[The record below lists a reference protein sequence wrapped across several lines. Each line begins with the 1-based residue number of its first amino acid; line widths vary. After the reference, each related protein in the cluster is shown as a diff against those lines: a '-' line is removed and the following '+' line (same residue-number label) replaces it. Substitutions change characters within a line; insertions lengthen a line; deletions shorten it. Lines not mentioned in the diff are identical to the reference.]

1 MKKIFIAGHNG
12 LVGSAIRRFLNKK
25 SNLEIFTANRE
36 ELDLTSQEQVNNF
49 FKLNK
54 FDEVYLAAAKVGG
67 IYANSHYPTEFIY
80 QNLAIQNNV
89 LHACHVNNIKKLL
102 FLGSSC
108 IYPKFASQPIKE
120 EELLN
125 GVLEETNEYYAVAKI
140 SGILQCKAYNVEFDR
155 DYRCVMPTNLY
166 GQNDN
171 FHPINSHVIP
181 GLIRRF
187 HEAKLNKLGTVE
199 IWGTGSPRRDF
210 LHVDDMAK
218 ACIHVMESSKE
229 EYRSVL
235 DSKVSHLNVG
245 SGTDFKISEI
255 AKIIKDVVNFEGS
268 IEYDLSKPDGTPRKL
283 LDNTRLNSLG
293 WKPEYDLK
301 AGITKTYEWAL
312 NSDIFL

>member
-1 MKKIFIAGHNG
+1 M
-12 LVGSAIRRFLNKK
+12 
-25 SNLEIFTANRE
+25 
-36 ELDLTSQEQVNNF
+36 
-49 FKLNK
+49 
-54 FDEVYLAAAKVGG
+54 
-67 IYANSHYPTEFIY
+67 
-80 QNLAIQNNV
+80 
-89 LHACHVNNIKKLL
+89 
-102 FLGSSC
+102 
-108 IYPKFASQPIKE
+108 
-120 EELLN
+120 
-125 GVLEETNEYYAVAKI
+125 LEETNEYYAVAKI
-140 SGILQCKAYNVEFDR
+140 SGILQCKAYNVEFDQ

>member
-89 LHACHVNNIKKLL
+89 LHACHVNDIKKLL

-235 DSKVSHLNVG
+235 DNKVSHLNVG
-245 SGTDFKISEI
+245 SGADFKISEI

>member
-12 LVGSAIRRFLNKK
+12 LVGSAIHRFLNKK

-80 QNLAIQNNV
+80 KNLAIQNNV
-89 LHACHVNNIKKLL
+89 LHACHANNIKKLL

-125 GVLEETNEYYAVAKI
+125 GVLEETNEYYAIAKI

-187 HEAKLNKLGTVE
+187 HEAKLNKLGAVE

-235 DSKVSHLNVG
+235 DNKVSHLNVG

>member
-12 LVGSAIRRFLNKK
+12 LVGSAIHRFLNKK

-80 QNLAIQNNV
+80 KNLAIQNNV
-89 LHACHVNNIKKLL
+89 LHACHANNIKKLL

-125 GVLEETNEYYAVAKI
+125 GVLEETNEYYAIAKI

-187 HEAKLNKLGTVE
+187 HEAKLNKLGAVK

-235 DSKVSHLNVG
+235 DNKVSHLNVG

>member
-25 SNLEIFTANRE
+25 SNLEIFTANRG

-67 IYANSHYPTEFIY
+67 IYANSQYPTEFIY

-140 SGILQCKAYNVEFDR
+140 SGILQCKAYNVEFDQ

>member
-67 IYANSHYPTEFIY
+67 IYANSQYPTEFIY

-140 SGILQCKAYNVEFDR
+140 SGILQCKAYNVEFDQ